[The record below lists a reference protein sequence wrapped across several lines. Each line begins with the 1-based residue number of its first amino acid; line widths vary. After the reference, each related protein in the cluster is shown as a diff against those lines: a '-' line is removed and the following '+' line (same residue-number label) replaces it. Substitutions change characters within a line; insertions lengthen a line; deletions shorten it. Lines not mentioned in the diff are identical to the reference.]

1 MKNGSIKRLSLTSS
15 YTFYL
20 QTCKSYITKS
30 TFYIIRTFLIPIV
43 PQLRL
48 HVQLRLNL
56 LRNNSPLRPD
66 KATASQFFTFSALKP
81 TWTLSV
87 DFVLRR
93 PSRSVRI
100 NVEHCVLVQVY
111 SPENPPEKK
120 VRSSRFGKTTVN
132 SQALKSRKTMKTQ
145 FLYKNF

>member
-66 KATASQFFTFSALKP
+66 KATASQFSHLAL
-81 TWTLSV
+81 L
-87 DFVLRR
+87 
-93 PSRSVRI
+93 
-100 NVEHCVLVQVY
+100 
-111 SPENPPEKK
+111 NPPGLHRSILFCGGRPDLYGSMLSTVSWFRSFHQKILLKRRFDPLDLEKL
-120 VRSSRFGKTTVN
+120 
-132 SQALKSRKTMKTQ
+132 LKSRKTMKIQ